1 MDFLLFARTHG
12 VEIHQLRIGDK
23 IHRCPTTLHP
33 ASTNGAY
40 FFDGLRGWVQN
51 WETGE
56 PIQWWNDPYA
66 KPWNESEKRD
76 WALRRR
82 AAEHEKQR
90 GYAMA
95 AKKAG
100 LLIASA
106 TKDAHP
112 YLKSKGF
119 PEEQA
124 LVGTDGELIIPMRDV
139 RDNALLSTQT
149 IRLIDNEWAKKMLP
163 GMRAKGAVLRIG
175 PQRAVESILCEGYS
189 TGLSIDV
196 ALRLLRLN
204 AAVVVC
210 FSASNMIHVAAGM
223 TGTRYVFAD
232 NDVSLT
238 GEKAAQ
244 ATGLPWCMSDQ
255 PGEDA
260 NDLHARAG
268 VMTVAK
274 LLMEVRRAKP

>member
-1 MDFLLFARTHG
+1 MDFRNFAKMNGVDIVDLRT
-12 VEIHQLRIGDK
+12 GDK

-56 PIQWWNDPYA
+56 SIQWWNDPYA
-66 KPWNESEKRD
+66 KPWGESEKRD

-90 GYAMA
+90 DYALA

-100 LLIASA
+100 LLIANS
-106 TKDAHP
+106 TKDVHP
-112 YLKSKGF
+112 YLKSKNF

-124 LVGTDGELIIPMRDV
+124 LVGADGELLVPMRDCK
-139 RDNALLSTQT
+139 DNALLGVQ
-149 IRLIDNEWAKKMLP
+149 IIKLVDNEWQKKMHP

-175 PQRAVESILCEGYS
+175 PQRATECVLCEGYA
-189 TGLSIDV
+189 TGLSIDA

-204 AAVVVC
+204 ACVVVC
-210 FSASNMIHVAAGM
+210 FSASNMIHVAASM
-223 TGTRYVFAD
+223 TGTMFVFAD

-238 GEKAAQ
+238 GEKAAH
-244 ATGLPWCMSDQ
+244 ATDLPWVMSDQ

-260 NDLHARAG
+260 NDLHVRAG
-268 VMTVAK
+268 VMAVAK
-274 LLMEVRRAKP
+274 LIMEVRRAKP